1 MKANPSHTGKE
12 EYNFFLAVYF
22 PASQLRIMD
31 YNRVVR
37 DLNGL
42 TQEQFF
48 TKLKTHFDVKESSG
62 RVKPSCKGEF
72 GLFLGRKWYVLHARP
87 ELHANPDPVSR
98 LDVSI
103 LQNYLLDPVLGI
115 KDPRVDKRIDFV
127 GGIRGLG
134 ELERRVNSDEMK
146 IAFSMYPT
154 SIDELMSI
162 ADAGKVMP
170 PKSTWFEP
178 KLRDGL
184 FVHFLD

>member
-1 MKANPSHTGKE
+1 
-12 EYNFFLAVYF
+12 
-22 PASQLRIMD
+22 MD
-31 YNRVVR
+31 YNRVAR

-42 TQEQFF
+42 SQEQFF
-48 TKLKTHFDVKESSG
+48 SKIKTHFDAKESSG
-62 RVKPSCKGEF
+62 QVAPSCKGEF
-72 GLFLGRKWYVLHARP
+72 GLYLDRKWYILRARP
-87 ELHANPDPVSR
+87 ELHVHPDPVLK

-115 KDPRVDKRIDFV
+115 IDPRVDKRIDFV

-134 ELERRVNSDEMK
+134 ELERRVNSGEMK
-146 IAFSMYPT
+146 IAFSMHPT
-154 SIDELMSI
+154 SIGELMSI